1 MAELDPDPREEKL
14 PKWARELLSAL
25 RSRVSAAEEDYATL
39 KKQLEDLPENIP
51 SDTVLV
57 VDHVIS
63 GGDDVPDR
71 PLGNGARIRFAD
83 FYEVML
89 DQTPGVGF
97 LLTLKADGPIAV
109 IPTSDSQQI
118 RVWKLAP

>member
-1 MAELDPDPREEKL
+1 MTDFITDPREEKL
-14 PKWARELLSAL
+14 PKWARELLSVL
-25 RSRVSAAEEDYATL
+25 RGRASTAEEDYAVL
-39 KKQLEDLPENIP
+39 RKQIEDLPGGTS

-57 VDHVIS
+57 VDHVTS

-109 IPTSDSQQI
+109 IPTGDSQQI